1 MHRFGTFKYRYRY
14 LVSGAIPMLFDPRPK
29 SKREEIFDR
38 EKELNSLLGGIEEYP
53 ITVLIGIRRVGK
65 SSLLRVALNEF
76 NGLGLYLDARSLY
89 AAGGGAISPAVLV
102 DEIRKILLGKGRF
115 GFLSGIKL
123 ESVNLAGVK
132 IAPKEMTIIDVFEL
146 LNGLGERFGR
156 IVLAFDEAQYLR
168 FYGPRGGK
176 DLLAGIAYAYD
187 SLPNLGFV
195 FTGSE
200 VGLLHDFIGIDD
212 YSSPLFGR
220 VYEEV
225 EVRPFQRGL
234 SEAFLRAGFEE
245 VGLKVPDEEIKR
257 AVDGLDGIPGWLVE
271 FGFNYWKSGS
281 FERAM
286 ERTVERA
293 RVMIREELLELEK
306 RSPRYALIL
315 RAIAIGLTRWRDIKD
330 YVEAKGGPIT
340 NARLSALLKN
350 LEKMGWVR
358 KESGEYRI
366 IDPLVEK
373 ILKS

>member
-1 MHRFGTFKYRYRY
+1 
-14 LVSGAIPMLFDPRPK
+14 MLFDPRPK
-29 SKREEIFDR
+29 NRREEIFDR
-38 EKELNSLLGGIEEYP
+38 ETELNSLGKGLREYP

-65 SSLLRVALNEF
+65 SSLLRAVLNEF
-76 NGLGLYLDARSLY
+76 DGLGLYLDARRLY
-89 AAGGGAISPAVLV
+89 AAGGGTISPAVLV

-115 GFLSGIKL
+115 GFLGGIKL
-123 ESVNLAGVK
+123 EGINLGGITLK
-132 IAPKEMTIIDVFEL
+132 PKETGIIDVFEL
-146 LNGLGERFGR
+146 LNSLGRKAGR
-156 IVLAFDEAQYLR
+156 AVIAFDEAQYLR

-225 EVRPFQRGL
+225 EVRPFHREL
-234 SEAFLRAGFEE
+234 SEEFLRAGFKE
-245 VGLKVPDEEIKR
+245 VGMKVPEGEIKR
-257 AVDGLDGIPGWLVE
+257 AVDELDGIPGWLVE

-293 RVMIREELLELEK
+293 KSMIREELFELEK
-306 RSPRYALIL
+306 RSHRYSLVL
-315 RAIAIGLTRWRDIKD
+315 RAIAIGLHRWKNIKD
-330 YVEAKGGPIT
+330 YVEAKSGPIT

-350 LEKMGWVR
+350 LEKMGWIK
-358 KESGEYRI
+358 KENGEYRI
-366 IDPLVEK
+366 IDPLVERV
-373 ILKS
+373 LRD

>member
-1 MHRFGTFKYRYRY
+1 
-14 LVSGAIPMLFDPRPK
+14 MLFDPRPK

-76 NGLGLYLDARSLY
+76 NGLGLYLDARRLY

-146 LNGLGERFGR
+146 LNGLGERFER
-156 IVLAFDEAQYLR
+156 VVLAFDEAQYLR

-358 KESGEYRI
+358 KENGEYRI

>member
-1 MHRFGTFKYRYRY
+1 
-14 LVSGAIPMLFDPRPK
+14 MLFDPRPK
-29 SKREEIFDR
+29 SRREEIYDR
-38 EKELNSLLGGIEEYP
+38 EKELSSLLRGMEEYP

-65 SSLLRVALNEF
+65 SSLLRVTLNEF
-76 NGLGLYLDARSLY
+76 DGLGLYLDARRLY
-89 AAGGGAISPAVLV
+89 ASGGGTISPAVLV
-102 DEIRKILLGKGRF
+102 DEIRKILLGRGRF

-123 ESVNLAGVK
+123 ESVNLAGIRLK
-132 IAPKEMTIIDVFEL
+132 PKETTIIDVLEL

-156 IVLAFDEAQYLR
+156 VVLAFDEAQYLR

-176 DLLAGIAYAYD
+176 DLLAGMAYAYD

-225 EVRPFQRGL
+225 EVKPFPREL

-245 VGLKVPDEEIKR
+245 VGLKVPEGEIKR
-257 AVDGLDGIPGWLVE
+257 AVDELDGIPGWLVE
-271 FGFNYWKSGS
+271 FGFNYWKGGS

-293 RVMIREELLELEK
+293 RAMIREELLELEK
-306 RSPRYALIL
+306 RSPRYSLIL
-315 RAIAIGLTRWRDIKD
+315 RAIAMGLSRWREVKD
-330 YVEAKGGPIT
+330 YVEAKSGPIT

-358 KESGEYRI
+358 KENGEYRI

-373 ILKS
+373 ILKG